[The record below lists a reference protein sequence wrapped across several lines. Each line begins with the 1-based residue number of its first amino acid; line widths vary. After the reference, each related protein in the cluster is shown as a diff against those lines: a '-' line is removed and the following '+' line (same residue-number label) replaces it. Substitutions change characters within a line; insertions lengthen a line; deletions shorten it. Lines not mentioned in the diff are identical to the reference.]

1 MAPKDYTGVDDPSI
15 ISETIVM
22 PSTLETI
29 DTAIFDW
36 LNEKLDIF
44 CDTNKGFEKVPVLW
58 LSAERAHQIKNNK
71 EIRDDSGFLRLPLI
85 VVNRT
90 GVTKDP
96 TRKGIFQAHVPPET
110 DKKGGSIVIARKINQ
125 DKTSNFAN
133 ADTYKRMRGGGK
145 YQLNFPRKNEKVV
158 YETISIPMPVH
169 INLNYSIELRAEYQ
183 QQMNEM
189 MTPFMTRTGNINHF
203 VAYKDGHNYEGFIQQ
218 DFENG
223 GNAADLGTSEKIY
236 STKVN
241 IRVLGYLIGE
251 DKNAEQPK
259 IVVRENAVEVKI
271 PRERVIYGDIPE
283 HIDERGFYRE

>member
-1 MAPKDYTGVDDPSI
+1 
-15 ISETIVM
+15 
-22 PSTLETI
+22 
-29 DTAIFDW
+29 
-36 LNEKLDIF
+36 
-44 CDTNKGFEKVPVLW
+44 
-58 LSAERAHQIKNNK
+58 
-71 EIRDDSGFLRLPLI
+71 
-85 VVNRT
+85 
-90 GVTKDP
+90 
-96 TRKGIFQAHVPPET
+96 
-110 DKKGGSIVIARKINQ
+110 
-125 DKTSNFAN
+125 
-133 ADTYKRMRGGGK
+133 
-145 YQLNFPRKNEKVV
+145 
-158 YETISIPMPVH
+158 
-169 INLNYSIELRAEYQ
+169 
-183 QQMNEM
+183 M

>member
-36 LNEKLDIF
+36 LNEKVDIF